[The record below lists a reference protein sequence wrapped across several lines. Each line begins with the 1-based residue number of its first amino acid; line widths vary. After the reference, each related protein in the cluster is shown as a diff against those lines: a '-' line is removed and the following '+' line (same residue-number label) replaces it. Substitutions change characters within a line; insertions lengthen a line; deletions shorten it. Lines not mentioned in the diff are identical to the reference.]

1 MSKNLVGIF
10 VVLIVIIIIWKFGEN
25 LTNKEHF
32 YWYYPPSANCMEN
45 VFGNLQCAKY
55 PWWFYGSYY
64 PYFPIRASNLTKYD
78 FSGKPINF
86 PSSKLNIKQIAPT
99 YRLY

>member
-1 MSKNLVGIF
+1 MNWNLIGILL
-10 VVLIVIIIIWKFGEN
+10 VLLLVIIWNYKSMH
-25 LTNKEHF
+25 KEHF

-64 PYFPIRASNLTKYD
+64 PYFPISSPKLIKYD
-78 FSGKPINF
+78 SLGRPISF
-86 PSSKLNIKQIAPT
+86 PSSNIKI
-99 YRLY
+99 RKIG